1 MQRTRS
7 LLGLFAMVLLLVVAP
22 CAPCAAENWPGWRGP
37 RGDGTSE
44 ETDVPLD
51 WDGASGKNIAW
62 KVAIPGT
69 GHSSPVVWNDR
80 IWIASCVEETQ
91 DRLLLCLDR
100 TTGETIWRKVVVHSP
115 LEKKLG
121 LNSYASS
128 TPVTDGKQVYVTFL
142 EGGQMTVAAYDLDG
156 EQQWI
161 VRPGSFSSVHGYCS
175 CPVLFEDKV
184 IINGDHDGDSYLVAL
199 NQKDG
204 STEWKVPRENKTRS
218 YSTPLI
224 RHIGDRDQMILSGS
238 LSVASYDPNTGAR
251 HWIIDGPTEQFVAS
265 VVYNGEYIF
274 MTCGFPD
281 HHMLAIRPDGQGNV
295 TETHVAWRTT
305 ENCSYVPSPIA
316 VGDYFLVVSDEG
328 IASCFEAKSGK
339 RTWKQRLGPHYS
351 ASLVAAAHAAWFLS
365 DEGVMTIVKPGPRFE
380 AIAKNALDEACYAS
394 PAISQGHVYLRA
406 EKHLYC
412 IGPSSTPVR

>member
-115 LEKKLG
+115 LEKKHG